1 MQIYPNRFSEHLNG
15 QLKPFYLIFGDEPQ
29 QKIEA
34 IEQLRSA
41 ARQQGFDERQSL
53 QVDNQFQWYSLIEAS
68 QSMSLFSNRQIIELE
83 LPTGK
88 PGTEGSKTLVTLA
101 EHTNPDTI
109 FVLHGDKIGRDV
121 QNSKWFKTL
130 DKQGVYVPCYPVE
143 GRQLQQWITNRL
155 KLRQIRTSP
164 EAVALLAEHCEGNL
178 LAAQQEI
185 DKLPL
190 LFPDGQIDFVQ
201 LQKAVGDHARF
212 NVFQLVDVL
221 LSGDITKTI
230 RMLYRLESE
239 GIEPVV
245 ILWALNREWQTLYEL
260 KFAQQQGQNL
270 GQLWKSMRIWQS
282 RQSLYSA
289 ALNRLS
295 MQDLERMQPK
305 LAALDQGLKQSSI
318 LRPFIEISHLC
329 LLFMPMQL
337 DNIALDY
344 A

>member
-1 MQIYPNRFSEHLNG
+1 MQVYPNRFAEHLNG

-34 IEQLRSA
+34 IEQLRHA

-53 QVDNQFQWYSLIEAS
+53 QVDSQFQWHSLIEAS
-68 QSMSLFSNRQIIELE
+68 QSMSLFSSRQMIELE
-83 LPTGK
+83 LPSGK
-88 PGTEGSKTLVTLA
+88 PGTEGSKTLVTVA

-109 FVLHGDKIGRDV
+109 IVLHGDKIGRDV

-143 GRQLQQWITNRL
+143 GRQLQQWIANRL
-155 KLRQIRTSP
+155 RLRQIHTSA
-164 EAVALLAEHCEGNL
+164 EAIALLAEHCEGNL

-190 LFPDGQIDFVQ
+190 LFPDGQIDFKQ
-201 LQKAVGDHARF
+201 LQQAIGDHARF

-221 LSGDITKTI
+221 LSGDINKTI
-230 RMLYRLESE
+230 KMLYRLESE

-245 ILWALNREWQTLYEL
+245 VLWALTREWQTLYEL
-260 KFAQQQGQNL
+260 KFAQQQGQSL
-270 GQLWKSMRIWQS
+270 SQLYKTMRIWQS

-289 ALNRLS
+289 ALQRLS
-295 MQDLERMQPK
+295 LSDIELMQPK
-305 LAALDQGLKQSSI
+305 LAALDQGLKQSAI
-318 LRPFIEISHLC
+318 ARPFVELSHLC
-329 LLFMPMQL
+329 LLFMPMPLAQIQL
-337 DNIALDY
+337 DY
-344 A
+344 